1 VTIRIPATALALASA
16 LLVLPA
22 HGQTRTPPAPGRTP
36 TPRASQIRATQ
47 TAAAYATDVHQTLAM
62 FDAIDKEQAATAEAN
77 GVIVDKLARFVPV
90 TATKLKT
97 DWRSLV
103 GRAVTI
109 DGTLFNAVGDRPDLQ
124 VLAYPTDDPIYV
136 RVDSIAD
143 DLAIGDK
150 IHIYG
155 IVGAEHCFKN
165 KAGNRLC
172 HPQIESAAVFR
183 KITKNMKDARA
194 TASVRATAQVT
205 P

>member
-1 VTIRIPATALALASA
+1 MTNRIPAIALALASA

-22 HGQTRTPPAPGRTP
+22 HGQTRTPPAPKP
-36 TPRASQIRATQ
+36 SVTPRPSQIRATR
-47 TAAAYATDVHQTLAM
+47 TAEAYATDVHRTLAM
-62 FDAIDKEQAATAEAN
+62 FDAIDKEQAATAEAR
-77 GVIVDKLARFVPV
+77 GVVVDKLSKFVPV

-97 DWRSLV
+97 DWRSIV
-103 GRAVTI
+103 GQAVTI

-150 IHIYG
+150 IAIYG
-155 IVGAEHCFKN
+155 IVGEEHCFKN
-165 KAGNRLC
+165 KAGDRLC

-183 KITKNMKDARA
+183 KITKPMKDARA
-194 TASVRATAQVT
+194 TASARATAQVT